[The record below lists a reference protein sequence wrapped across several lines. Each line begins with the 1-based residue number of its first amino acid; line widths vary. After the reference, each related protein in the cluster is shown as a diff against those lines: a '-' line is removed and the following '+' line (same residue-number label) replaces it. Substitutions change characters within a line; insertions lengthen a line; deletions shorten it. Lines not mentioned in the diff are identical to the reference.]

1 MLQFQTFM
9 HEILLHLLFR
19 SYKWYNVTVPD
30 NEIDYAFGYC
40 LCACT
45 LTCLS

>member
-19 SYKWYNVTVPD
+19 SYKWYNVTV
-30 NEIDYAFGYC
+30 
-40 LCACT
+40 
-45 LTCLS
+45 LTMK